1 MHVFDKVEEI
11 LKSKKMSW
19 YQLSLLIDESEQRL
33 HNIKRRKSKVD
44 FELMCKIA
52 VVLDIDLNEFKK

>member
-11 LKSKKMSW
+11 LRFKKMSW

-52 VVLDIDLNEFKK
+52 VALDVDLNEFKM

>member
-1 MHVFDKVEEI
+1 MHLFEKIEI
-11 LKSKKMSW
+11 YLKEAGMNWHELALEIK
-19 YQLSLLIDESEQRL
+19 ESEQRL

-52 VVLDIDLNEFKK
+52 VVLDINLNQFKM

>member
-1 MHVFDKVEEI
+1 MHVFNKIEEI
-11 LKSKKMSW
+11 LKIKKMSW
-19 YQLSLLIDESEQRL
+19 YQLALLIGESEQRL

-52 VVLDIDLNEFKK
+52 TALDIDLNKFYK